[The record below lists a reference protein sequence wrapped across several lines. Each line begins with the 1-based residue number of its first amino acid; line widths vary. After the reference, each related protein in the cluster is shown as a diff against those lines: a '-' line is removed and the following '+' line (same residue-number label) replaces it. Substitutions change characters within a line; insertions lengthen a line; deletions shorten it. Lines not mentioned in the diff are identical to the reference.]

1 MADYRK
7 DWWELVVDDQVEMSL
22 PGIYEWRICTEYIYV
37 GKSARLKRRILEYP
51 NNVRKLLASMPYRR
65 GKPTSFRE
73 VHHQLRYA
81 YDHMMAVTVGVLE
94 NCDRSQLNQREQHW
108 IKVRISEADAG
119 GPIVLNAVNGR
130 N

>member
-7 DWWELVVDDQVEMSL
+7 DWWQLEADESVDLSL
-22 PGIYEWRICTEYIYV
+22 PGIYEWRIGNEYIYV
-37 GKSARLKRRILEYP
+37 GQSARLKRRLNEYP
-51 NNVRKLLASMPYRR
+51 NNVRKLLSDMPYRN
-65 GKPTSFRE
+65 GKPASFRE

-81 YDHMMAVTVGVLE
+81 YDHKTAVTVGILE
-94 NCDRSQLNQREQHW
+94 NCDRSQMNQREQHW

-119 GPIVLNAVNGR
+119 GPRVLNAVSGR